1 VDTSIKLQC
10 SIDGKPLS
18 EPVQRV
24 IGDGTR
30 HSLGFR
36 FRSDSRN
43 LTLAID
49 AGEGSSLGP
58 GDRDVGIG
66 VTHIMVCRADDLKAR
81 QDFMMRF
88 PELQERIPLEQNM
101 MLEVTELQP
110 H

>member
-1 VDTSIKLQC
+1 VDTSVKIQC

-18 EPVQRV
+18 EPVERL
-24 IGDGTR
+24 IGDGAR

-49 AGEGSSLGP
+49 AGSGSSLGA

-66 VTHIMVCRADDLKAR
+66 VTHVMICRADDLKAR

-88 PELQERIPLEQNM
+88 PELQERIRLEQNM
-101 MLEVTELQP
+101 MLEVTELQ
-110 H
+110 